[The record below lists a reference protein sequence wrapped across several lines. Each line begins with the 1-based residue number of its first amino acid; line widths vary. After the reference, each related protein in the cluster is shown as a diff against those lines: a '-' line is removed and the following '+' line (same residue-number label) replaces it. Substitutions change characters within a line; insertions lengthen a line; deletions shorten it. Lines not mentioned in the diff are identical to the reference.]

1 MRLQLNHTR
10 SWCTNL
16 ERCHVDLR
24 ILHTNGIHDVAID
37 YCGCERA
44 VPKHI
49 QLLRHGLYPTSQKVP
64 KTCTSFKLLKL
75 LHLLA
80 LTTKGSTYDFYRTLE
95 KLTNNTGLD
104 VPKSRYRALLRMVLQ
119 VRHLKMLKR
128 GGVGHDPAG
137 VEGVKPGALG
147 LGCPHCPQP
156 GINLPH
162 GWEKV
167 AGPLK

>member
-1 MRLQLNHTR
+1 MIATYVLSVDVDEGVREDFAVNPINYTKSVDNYLGRYVLFVNYISFEHAKQLSGCGKSIANSMRHWGEL
-10 SWCTNL
+10 
-16 ERCHVDLR
+16 
-24 ILHTNGIHDVAID
+24 G
-37 YCGCERA
+37 
-44 VPKHI
+44 
-49 QLLRHGLYPTSQKVP
+49 
-64 KTCTSFKLLKL
+64 
-75 LHLLA
+75 
-80 LTTKGSTYDFYRTLE
+80 
-95 KLTNNTGLD
+95 
-104 VPKSRYRALLRMVLQ
+104 Q
-119 VRHLKMLKR
+119 VCDMKMLKR